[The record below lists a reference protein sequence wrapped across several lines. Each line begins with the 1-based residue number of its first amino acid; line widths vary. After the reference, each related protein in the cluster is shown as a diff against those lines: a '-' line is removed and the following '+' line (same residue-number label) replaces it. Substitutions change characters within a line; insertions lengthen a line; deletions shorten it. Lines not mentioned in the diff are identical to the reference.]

1 MKTAPTD
8 PITGNRSPIFLG
20 KGCRRTGSHRV
31 VRARFV
37 SQGIDSSDEK
47 FQLLLLVLRGPNPLL
62 ILATLT
68 F

>member
-1 MKTAPTD
+1 M
-8 PITGNRSPIFLG
+8 
-20 KGCRRTGSHRV
+20 

-37 SQGIDSSDEK
+37 SQDIDSSDEK
-47 FQLLLLVLRGPNPLL
+47 FQLLLLVLRDANPLL

>member
-1 MKTAPTD
+1 MSTAR
-8 PITGNRSPIFLG
+8 GG
-20 KGCRRTGSHRV
+20 GTGSHRV

-47 FQLLLLVLRGPNPLL
+47 FQLLLLVLRGANPLLILL